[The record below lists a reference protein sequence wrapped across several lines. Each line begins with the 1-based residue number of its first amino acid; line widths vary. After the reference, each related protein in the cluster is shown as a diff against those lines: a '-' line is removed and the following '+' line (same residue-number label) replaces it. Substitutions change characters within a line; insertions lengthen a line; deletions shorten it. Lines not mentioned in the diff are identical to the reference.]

1 MAVEIACR
9 QYIGFVCCQQAQKS
23 DLGTWRNDNQS
34 TMNLAVFL
42 DRARRLHPSRP
53 AVALGKKV
61 LANYEQ
67 LGKKTAR
74 LASAISRF
82 VGDTQDVRV
91 ALLME
96 NTPAYLEVL
105 FACWHA
111 GCVAVPINSKLH
123 PKESAHILS
132 ESNCLMCFATA
143 ATARQLKSHL
153 PASLKCVIDV
163 ESAEY
168 TQMLNDDEAPLKS
181 SDPGDPAWIFYTS
194 GTTGTPKGA
203 ILTHENLTAM
213 SACYFMDIDPR
224 GPWDAILHVAPM
236 SHGSGLYS
244 IPFVM
249 KAGCHVIP
257 ESKSFDADQ
266 VFSLSS
272 SWKNSVLFAAPTM
285 VKRMVAAGWQQPVE
299 SPRLIIYGGGPMYVS
314 DCRDAIE
321 LFGAERLVQLYGQ
334 GETPMTITCL
344 PPRLHEETE
353 NSPLLANLGS
363 VGTAQSLVQ
372 VMVADENGMRSATGE
387 VGEVLVKG
395 PTVMKGYLNDPEAT
409 NAAICDGW
417 LRTGDYA
424 TMDQRGFLTLMD
436 RRHDLIISGGTNIY
450 PREVEET
457 LIKHDK
463 IAEVAVIG
471 RPEKEWGERVVAY
484 LVSEDKAS
492 LNVDSLNDF
501 CLSSMA
507 RFKRPRE
514 YRLVDSLPKN
524 SYGKVLKT
532 AIRQLDATLQDN
544 LDELVD
550 LGEISW

>member
-1 MAVEIACR
+1 MR
-9 QYIGFVCCQQAQKS
+9 FVCCQQAQES
-23 DLGTWRNDNQS
+23 DHGTCRNGDQS
-34 TMNLAVFL
+34 RMNLAVFL
-42 DRARRLHPSRP
+42 DRARCLYPSRP
-53 AVALGKKV
+53 AIALGKKV

-67 LGKKTAR
+67 LGGKTAR

-82 VGDTQDVRV
+82 AGDTKDVRV

-96 NTPAYLEVL
+96 NTPAYLEIL

-123 PKESAHILS
+123 PKETAHILS
-132 ESNCLMCFATA
+132 ESKSLMCFATA
-143 ATARQLKSHL
+143 TTARQLKPHV
-153 PASLKCVIDV
+153 PATLKYLIDV

-168 TQMLNDDEAPLKS
+168 TGMLNDKEAPPKS
-181 SDPGDPAWIFYTS
+181 CDPSDPAWIFYTS
-194 GTTGTPKGA
+194 GTTGKPKGA

-213 SACYFMDIDPR
+213 SACYFLDIDPR

-244 IPFVM
+244 IPFMM

-257 ESKSFDADQ
+257 ETKSFDADQ
-266 VFSLSS
+266 VFALSTR
-272 SWKNSVLFAAPTM
+272 WKNSVLFAAPTM
-285 VKRMVAAGWQQPVE
+285 VKRMVAAGRQKPVE

-314 DCRDAIE
+314 DCKDAIE

-334 GETPMTITCL
+334 GESPMTITCL
-344 PPRLHEETE
+344 PPRLHAGADSSTF
-353 NSPLLANLGS
+353 SPELGS

-372 VMVADENGMRSATGE
+372 IMVADENGMRVAPGE

-395 PTVMKGYLNDPEAT
+395 PTVMKGYLNNPDAT
-409 NAAICDGW
+409 NAAIRDGW
-417 LRTGDYA
+417 LRTGDYGA
-424 TMDQRGFLTLMD
+424 MDQKGVLTLMD

-457 LIKHDK
+457 LIKHEK
-463 IAEVAVIG
+463 ITEVAVIG
-471 RPEKEWGERVVAY
+471 RPEKEWGESVIAYVV
-484 LVSEDKAS
+484 SDDKAS
-492 LNVDSLNDF
+492 LNVDSLNNF
-501 CLSSMA
+501 CLSFMA

-514 YRLVDSLPKN
+514 YRLVNSLPKN

-544 LDELVD
+544 LNELVD
-550 LGEISW
+550 LGEINW

>member
-1 MAVEIACR
+1 MDYKR
-9 QYIGFVCCQQAQKS
+9 FVCCQQAQKAGRS
-23 DLGTWRNDNQS
+23 SRQNNGQS
-34 TMNLAVFL
+34 RMNLAVFL
-42 DRARRLHPSRP
+42 DRARRLQPSRP
-53 AVALGKKV
+53 AVALGEKV

-67 LGKKTAR
+67 LGEKTAR

-82 VGDTQDVRV
+82 AGYTQGVRV

-96 NTPAYLEVL
+96 NTPAYIEAL

-132 ESNCLMCFATA
+132 ESNCLICFATA
-143 ATARQLKSHL
+143 ATARQLKSHI

-163 ESAEY
+163 ESAQYAE
-168 TQMLNDDEAPLKS
+168 MLTEDEAPLKS
-181 SDPGDPAWIFYTS
+181 CDPGDPAWIFYTS
-194 GTTGTPKGA
+194 GTTGNPKGA
-203 ILTHENLTAM
+203 VLTHENLAAM

-224 GPWDAILHVAPM
+224 GPWEAILHVAPM
-236 SHGSGLYS
+236 SHGSGLYA

-249 KAGCHVIP
+249 RAGCHVIP
-257 ESKSFDADQ
+257 KTKSFDADQ
-266 VFSLSS
+266 VFSLSAR
-272 SWKNSVLFAAPTM
+272 WKNSVLFAAPTM
-285 VKRMVAAGWQQPVE
+285 VKRMVAAGWQKPAE
-299 SPRLIIYGGGPMYVS
+299 SPRLIIYGGGPMYIS
-314 DCRDAIE
+314 DCKDAIK

-334 GETPMTITCL
+334 GESPMAITCL
-344 PPRLHEETE
+344 PPRLHTGAE
-353 NSPLLANLGS
+353 SAILSANLGS

-372 VMVADENGMRSATGE
+372 VMVADERGMRIAPGE

-395 PTVMKGYLNDPEAT
+395 PTVMKGYLNDPIAT
-409 NAAICDGW
+409 NAAIRDGW
-417 LRTGDYA
+417 LRTGDYG

-457 LIKHDK
+457 LIKHEK

-471 RPEKEWGERVVAY
+471 RPDKEWGERVVAY
-484 LVSEDKAS
+484 LVCEDKAS
-492 LNVDSLNDF
+492 LTADSLNNF

-514 YRLVDSLPKN
+514 YRLVNSLPKN

-532 AIRQLDATLQDN
+532 AIRQLDTTLQDN
-544 LDELVD
+544 LNELVD